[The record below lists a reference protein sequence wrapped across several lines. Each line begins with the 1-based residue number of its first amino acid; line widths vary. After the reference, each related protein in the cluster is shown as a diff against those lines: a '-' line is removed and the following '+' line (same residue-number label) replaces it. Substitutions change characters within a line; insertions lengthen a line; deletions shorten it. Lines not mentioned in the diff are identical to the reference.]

1 MDLDQAIETPAI
13 AMEIVLTV
21 LPTMDTDMV
30 AGIMVTAIKAAVN
43 AVAMAA
49 HPVGHIGID
58 HDETWYRTN

>member
-1 MDLDQAIETPAI
+1 
-13 AMEIVLTV
+13 MEIVPTV

-58 HDETWYRTN
+58 HDEAWY

>member
-1 MDLDQAIETPAI
+1 MPIHINVMAIVP
-13 AMEIVLTV
+13 TV
-21 LPTMDTDMV
+21 LLITDTDMV

-58 HDETWYRTN
+58 HDEAWY

>member
-1 MDLDQAIETPAI
+1 MGLVRAIRIPVI
-13 AMEIVLTV
+13 ATEIVLIV
-21 LPTMDTDMV
+21 LPTTDTDMV

-58 HDETWYRTN
+58 HDEAWY